1 MRYLRGMSATPR
13 KLTDETVGIVCA
25 MLRNGNSEEA
35 SAKAADISPNTHFR
49 WLARG
54 RSALA
59 TLEAD
64 GTVHDDDFVYL
75 DYARET
81 AKSRAQAEIEA
92 ITGILEAGRGPIRER
107 HVKYGPQDEQGRRR
121 IVEVKEFE
129 KAGDWHALAWWAERL
144 IKETWAAQRVID
156 PRDVNAGGDATPLEE
171 KLKVTPETA
180 AKIAK
185 LVHAETKVAPNGHV
199 NN

>member
-1 MRYLRGMSATPR
+1 MASPH
-13 KLTDETVGIVCA
+13 KLTAATVSTVCA
-25 MLRNGNSEEA
+25 MLRDGNSEEA
-35 SAKAADISPNTHFR
+35 ASKAADISPNTHYR

-64 GTVHDDDFVYL
+64 GTVHDDDFIYL
-75 DYARET
+75 DYARDV
-81 AKSRAQAEIEA
+81 ARSRAQAEIEA
-92 ITGILEAGRGPIRER
+92 ITGILQAGKGPILKR
-107 HVKYGPQDEQGRRR
+107 HVKYGPADEDGRRK

-129 KAGDWHALAWWAERL
+129 EPGDWHALAWWAERL

-171 KLKVTPETA
+171 KLQVSPETA

-185 LVHAETKVAPNGHV
+185 LVHAETKATNGNSHV
-199 NN
+199 ND